1 MSKSKSSKR
10 VKFNPS
16 GGGGREELSPI
27 SNLSN
32 NLLPLQLHRPWRPPV
47 TVDIQTVEP
56 QSYIRAR
63 IYVYN
68 YIYIYINTYIYIYI
82 LHYQRKKTTIST
94 MNRDRNRTTRGR
106 VSETVLASVTTF
118 VILHLR
124 VSLYP
129 PPPPPPPLWILLEE
143 RSRANRFFKP
153 EEGNETCSSL
163 SLSLP
168 NRSIVILLSSIVIEL
183 LHSTLSFV
191 LRESVVRLARAANAK
206 RVEKRVIVM
215 SGRSHGQ

>member
-129 PPPPPPPLWILLEE
+129 PPPPPPPSPLWILLEE

-163 SLSLP
+163 SLSLSLSP
-168 NRSIVILLSSIVIEL
+168 QSIDRNLIILDRYRAPP
-183 LHSTLSFV
+183 LHTLVRVTRVRCKVGASGK
-191 LRESVVRLARAANAK
+191 RE
-206 RVEKRVIVM
+206 E
-215 SGRSHGQ
+215 G